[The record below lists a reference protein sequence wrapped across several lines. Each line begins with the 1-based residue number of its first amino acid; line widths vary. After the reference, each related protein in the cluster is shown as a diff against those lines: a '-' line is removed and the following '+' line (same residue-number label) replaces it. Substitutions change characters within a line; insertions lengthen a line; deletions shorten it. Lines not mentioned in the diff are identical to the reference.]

1 MGKLTISMA
10 IFNSYFDISRSVACS
25 LSQSRNSPGKQRA
38 ALKIMEILE
47 FSEKKQGVGKLSYF
61 THLNSSAI
69 NLGMIPYIINHDSQ
83 ASGGRRVRSWSFI
96 YPDRVSPQEIHLYF
110 EGISPYIG
118 LKNRPKIYGIGTSN
132 FSRFLLHGHWSLEF
146 STCESVLKSIHWKV
160 TKNSRVGEKTQ
171 KMCCRMVPPFER

>member
-1 MGKLTISMA
+1 MT
-10 IFNSYFDISRSVACS
+10 SRSVAGS

-83 ASGGRRVRSWSFI
+83 ASGGRRVRS
-96 YPDRVSPQEIHLYF
+96 
-110 EGISPYIG
+110 
-118 LKNRPKIYGIGTSN
+118 
-132 FSRFLLHGHWSLEF
+132 
-146 STCESVLKSIHWKV
+146 
-160 TKNSRVGEKTQ
+160 
-171 KMCCRMVPPFER
+171 